1 MEKFEEWLH
10 MTSKYFVMERAF
22 ESEEFKSLCN
32 NLTEESFNACVRS
45 RSTLFELLDEFDEF
59 CQDYE
64 RSPLTAFWNSYL
76 EMMQV
81 SINYM
86 KSIKLGDSNLYIN
99 CVRNMLS
106 WFHVYAN
113 NNYARHFAY
122 Y

>member
-1 MEKFEEWLH
+1 

-81 SINYM
+81 SINYL